1 MGKWILANKKAD
13 FNGIAKKYKINPVLA
28 RIMVNRGI
36 TTENEIDQFLYGD
49 VKDMHNPLLMKD
61 MEKAVAIIAKA
72 INNQN
77 KIAIATDFDNDGIL
91 SAHSLATAFSRV
103 GGEAVIYAPDR
114 VSEGYGLNN
123 RIVKEAYATGIRLI
137 VTCDNGIAA
146 LEAIQ
151 YANSLGMMV
160 VVTDHHEV
168 SFEEDEQGNRHF
180 TLPEAEAIVNPKQ
193 SDCCYPFKGLCGAGV
208 AYKLIEVLYDLF
220 RIPKEELYNLFEY
233 IAIAT
238 IADVMDIVDEN
249 RIIVKKGLKLI
260 QNTKNKGLRALIQVN
275 NLNQDK
281 ISAYHIGFVIGPC
294 FNAAGRLDSVK
305 IALDLLAAQSDE
317 EAFLLA
323 GNLKALNDSR
333 KDMTIKGFEQAVTLI
348 ESSDLKNDKI
358 IFVKLEETHESLV
371 GIIAGRIRELYHRPT
386 FVFVDVEEGLKG
398 SGRSIEV
405 YNMFEGLIKC
415 KNLLDRFG
423 GHPMAA
429 GLSLKKDNLEELKRK
444 INEDAD
450 LTEEDFVPIVRID
463 APMPIGYISE
473 ALIEELELLEPF
485 GKGNTKPVFAEQ
497 HFTIMK
503 ANIIGKNQ
511 NVLKMKI
518 INDSY
523 QSIEALYF
531 GDVEKFSE
539 YVTEQYGMTEVEKM
553 YQGKLNQVDLAFTYY
568 PSINEYMGHK
578 TLQIIIQNYCRVQ
591 KTE

>member
-523 QSIEALYF
+523 KSIEALYF